1 MQMVHMEVEF
11 VTGELATLRDGN
23 YELVV
28 TGTITQN

>member
-1 MQMVHMEVEF
+1 MVNMEVEF
-11 VTGELATLRDGN
+11 ITGQLWTLRGGT